1 MITVNTVLA
10 AVSAMLLHRLRM
22 IFLNVSARLFLPR
35 RALDTASTL
44 TTLIVGTEEDQI
56 LVVQCAL
63 WDISGELMVQWCS
76 AINSPLKSRLTWP
89 FCVTNRK
96 PQAGYWMLL
105 VSISLSDQDFKV
117 KILLKSKQICQKT
130 VQNRASYKWTNY
142 IRSNDRMVSIPNSN
156 DN

>member
-76 AINSPLKSRLTWP
+76 AINSPLKSRLT
-89 FCVTNRK
+89 
-96 PQAGYWMLL
+96 
-105 VSISLSDQDFKV
+105 
-117 KILLKSKQICQKT
+117 
-130 VQNRASYKWTNY
+130 
-142 IRSNDRMVSIPNSN
+142 
-156 DN
+156 